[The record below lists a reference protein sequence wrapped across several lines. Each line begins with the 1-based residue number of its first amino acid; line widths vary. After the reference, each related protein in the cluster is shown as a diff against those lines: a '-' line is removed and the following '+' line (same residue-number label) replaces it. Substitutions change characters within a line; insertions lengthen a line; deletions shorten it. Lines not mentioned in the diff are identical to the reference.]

1 MGTGNWITAWY
12 MVRIATT
19 LARVDLSFQCR
30 EGMQNHER
38 ELLPWLTGYY
48 PAPKDTDDWPLD
60 FEPPVEKFA
69 CIDDY
74 KQIPVH
80 HASHLIQS
88 DMRRIAVAVMGDR
101 GYDTSALDLDTI
113 KLAFENDAKATNS
126 EPVELPLAPD
136 IKLDDVA
143 VHFRCGD
150 VLGGANRNDFG
161 VIKFDEYKRQISP
174 TVKSIGILTQP
185 FNKTLLRSQDK
196 GKAENC
202 RKVVGVLVDY
212 LEKAFPKSTVNVHN
226 GIEDTLPVTY
236 VRLTMAKQTIISYS
250 SFGIFPA
257 MGTFGEG
264 YFQEGNRGVN
274 PFNKHVPEVLPNTHI
289 MTAPRLGTSQVKKAG
304 IDGIIKW
311 FVTPREEMS
320 NDEFWESLDP

>member
-1 MGTGNWITAWY
+1 
-12 MVRIATT
+12 
-19 LARVDLSFQCR
+19 
-30 EGMQNHER
+30 
-38 ELLPWLTGYY
+38 
-48 PAPKDTDDWPLD
+48 
-60 FEPPVEKFA
+60 
-69 CIDDY
+69 
-74 KQIPVH
+74 
-80 HASHLIQS
+80 
-88 DMRRIAVAVMGDR
+88 
-101 GYDTSALDLDTI
+101 
-113 KLAFENDAKATNS
+113 
-126 EPVELPLAPD
+126 
-136 IKLDDVA
+136 
-143 VHFRCGD
+143 

-196 GKAENC
+196 GKVENC
-202 RKVVGVLVDY
+202 REVVGVLVDY

-236 VRLTMAKQTIISYS
+236 GRLTMAKQTIISYS

-257 MGTFGEG
+257 MGTFGDG

-304 IDGIIKW
+304 IDGVIKW

-320 NDEFWESLDP
+320 NDEFWESLNS